1 MHLLL
6 LSIHGSVIGVVH
18 GTTIG
23 LGAIAVDGPSFR
35 RHVVSSVE
43 DDLTAVALNDL
54 LLGLLLL
61 MLLLLLVHLTVWLH
75 GEPVHEGDL
84 LGLRLL
90 WLLLKHSDLV
100 HGGLR
105 GRLGLF

>member
-23 LGAIAVDGPSFR
+23 LGTIAVNGPSFR

-61 MLLLLLVHLTVWLH
+61 LMHLTVWLH

>member
-23 LGAIAVDGPSFR
+23 LGSIAVDGPSFR

-54 LLGLLLL
+54 LLL
-61 MLLLLLVHLTVWLH
+61 MLLLLLMHLTVWLH

-105 GRLGLF
+105 RRLGLF